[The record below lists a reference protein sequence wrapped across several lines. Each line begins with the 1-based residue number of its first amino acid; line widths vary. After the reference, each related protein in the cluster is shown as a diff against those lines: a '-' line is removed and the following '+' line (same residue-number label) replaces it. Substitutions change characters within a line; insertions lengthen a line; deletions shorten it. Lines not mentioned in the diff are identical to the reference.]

1 MSELWRV
8 RVGWHPSR
16 QVLGTTQCASVY
28 DARQWGTGSQKERG
42 HEESVI
48 DGAIGSSSR
57 F

>member
-8 RVGWHPSR
+8 RVGWYPSR

-28 DARQWGTGSQKERG
+28 DARQWGTGLKKERG
-42 HEESVI
+42 HEESAI
-48 DGAIGSSSR
+48 DGAIGSSAR